1 MVGRMSAPIPLG
13 AVPAADARTGW
24 LAAVGAVAVVGLA
37 AIALAVSSGDGTS
50 ERTSQASDTAAITQ
64 PEKAVR

>member
-13 AVPAADARTGW
+13 AVPAADPRTGW
-24 LAAVGAVAVVGLA
+24 LAAVGAVVVVGLA

-50 ERTSQASDTAAITQ
+50 ERTSQASDRAAITQ
-64 PEKAVR
+64 PGQAVR